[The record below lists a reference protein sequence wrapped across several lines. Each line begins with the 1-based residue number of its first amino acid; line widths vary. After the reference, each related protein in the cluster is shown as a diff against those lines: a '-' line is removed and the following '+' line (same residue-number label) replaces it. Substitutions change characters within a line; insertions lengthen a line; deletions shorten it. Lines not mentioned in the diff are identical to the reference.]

1 MKEVEGMEFSIGKID
16 HIQVAAPKGGEAEA
30 RQFYSEVLDMKEIE
44 KPGPLKGRGG
54 VWFEFGSFQLHVGI
68 DEPFVPA
75 KKAHPAFKVAGYEA
89 LQKHLTAQ
97 GVEFRTDDSI
107 RGVERFFVFDPFGNR
122 LEFLK

>member
-1 MKEVEGMEFSIGKID
+1 MEFSIGKID

-30 RQFYSEVLDMKEIE
+30 RQFYSEVLGMKEIE

-54 VWFEFGSFQLHVGI
+54 VWFEFDSYQLHVGI
-68 DEPFVPA
+68 DEPFVAA

-89 LQKHLTAQ
+89 LQKHFAESEVAIT
-97 GVEFRTDDSI
+97 VDNSI
-107 RGVERFFVFDPFGNR
+107 PGVERFFAFDPFGNR